1 MSESAKLNA
10 RGFGIALSL
19 IAVATVLAAFGH
31 LWTSMDKLLAAL
43 ILITLGSIMVN
54 VGVHYVPVGGAP
66 AAMAT
71 ATGVGTGTTQ
81 LAAGSGLTGLI
92 TAAAMSQKPFL
103 VILWNGALGAA
114 TMMAITMLVGN
125 FIYVYGVGCP
135 PCSAKVD
142 KDPITGWD
150 QEAYVTPGTEGHGI
164 PTVSF
169 VSGIFG
175 GLLGGFG
182 GAMVYYALYKVL
194 GMSAAL
200 AGILAMGFFYANAVL
215 ASYNIGG
222 TIEGYHDPKFT
233 RLPKAV
239 VCSLVFGII
248 ASVIAYYLSTVM

>member
-1 MSESAKLNA
+1 LGEAAKLNA
-10 RGFGIALSL
+10 RGLGTAFVMLAIAFAMTAVKWTAVSKL
-19 IAVATVLAAFGH
+19 IATL
-31 LWTSMDKLLAAL
+31 AL
-43 ILITLGSIMVN
+43 IVYGSLLVN

-92 TAAAMSQKPFL
+92 AAAAMSDKPFL
-103 VILWNGALGAA
+103 VILANGAAGAA
-114 TMMAITMLVGN
+114 LMIAITMLVGN
-125 FIYVYGVGCP
+125 LIYVYGVGCP

-150 QEAYVTPGTEGHGI
+150 QEPYVTPGTEGHGI

-169 VSGIFG
+169 VSGILG
-175 GLLGGFG
+175 GLLGGTG
-182 GAMVYYALYKVL
+182 GAMTYYALYKIL
-194 GMSAAL
+194 GMSAPL

-222 TIEGYHDPKFT
+222 TIEGYHDPKFKKV
-233 RLPKAV
+233 PKAAA
-239 VCSLVFGII
+239 CSLAFGIV
-248 ASVIAYYLSTVM
+248 AALAAYYLSTCV

>member
-1 MSESAKLNA
+1 VGEGAKLNA
-10 RGFGIALSL
+10 RGLGLAIPLL
-19 IAVATVLAAFGH
+19 AVAFAMAAINWTAVSK
-31 LWTSMDKLLAAL
+31 LWATL
-43 ILITLGSIMVN
+43 ILITYGSILVN

-92 TAAAMSQKPFL
+92 TAAAMSDKPFS
-103 VILWNGALGAA
+103 VILANGAAGAA
-114 TMMAITMLVGN
+114 VMMAITMLVGN
-125 FIYVYGVGCP
+125 LIYVYGVGCP

-142 KDPITGWD
+142 RDPLTGWD
-150 QEAYVTPGTEGHGI
+150 QEPYVTPGTEGHGI

-175 GLLGGFG
+175 GLLGGTG
-182 GAMVYYALYKVL
+182 GAMTYFALYKVL

-200 AGILAMGFFYANAVL
+200 AGVLAMGFFYANAVL

-233 RLPKAV
+233 RVPRAAA
-239 VCSLVFGII
+239 CSIAFGIV
-248 ASVIAYYLSTVM
+248 AALIAYVMSTYV

>member
-1 MSESAKLNA
+1 MGLNA
-10 RGFGIALSL
+10 RGFGLAVPLL
-19 IAVATVLAAFGH
+19 IAATIVAILGTWWLSIDKIIANIFLITFG
-31 LWTSMDKLLAAL
+31 S
-43 ILITLGSIMVN
+43 ILIT

-92 TAAAMSQKPFL
+92 TAAAMSDKPFT
-103 VILWNGALGAA
+103 VILWNGAIGAA
-114 TMMAITMLVGN
+114 LMIAITMLVGN
-125 FIYVYGVGCP
+125 FIYIYGVGVP

-150 QEAYVTPGTEGHGI
+150 QDPYVTPGTEGHGI

-175 GLLGGFG
+175 GLLGGAG
-182 GAMVYYALYKVL
+182 GGMVYFSLYKVL
-194 GMSAAL
+194 KMSPAL
-200 AGILAMGFFYANAVL
+200 AGITAMGIFYANSVL

-222 TIEGYHDPKFT
+222 TIEGYHDPKFKKV
-233 RLPKAV
+233 PKAIL
-239 VCSLVFGII
+239 SSGVFGAI
-248 ASVIAYYLSTVM
+248 AAIFTWLISYWVL